1 MAAITPEPDHP
12 GRRLASVT
20 HAMSYMDCS
29 RNTIYRLIAE
39 RRIEA
44 YKVGRLLRVDLD
56 SIDAALKPV
65 IGDHP

>member
-1 MAAITPEPDHP
+1 MAATTREPDQP

-29 RNTIYRLIAE
+29 RNTIYRLIAD
-39 RRIEA
+39 RQIQA
-44 YKVGRLLRVDLD
+44 FKVGRVLRVDLD

-65 IGDHP
+65 NGDLP